1 MFFLKYLA
9 LLLLINVAISVHAQT
24 EERGRLVYIAPYE
37 QDKMEGLFGTYQ
49 VPLLVISNHVYY
61 PSIPCVDPRMVDGDM
76 EGRNLSG
83 NVEDRNVAGDL
94 ESRQLA
100 GNTED
105 RHLDGDREGRLV
117 QGDLEGRRVDGNTED
132 RGLGGDLEDRSL
144 GGDMENRSIGGD
156 NEDRIID
163 GAIENR
169 GVDGD
174 LEGRILGG
182 DMAEIECYRLDDRI
196 GFELKRLNQNA
207 TVLLY
212 NNFELTEVRDFIVE
226 Y

>member
-1 MFFLKYLA
+1 MLFLKYLA
-9 LLLLINVAISVHAQT
+9 LLLLVNVSIPVHSQT
-24 EERGRLVYIAPYE
+24 KEGGKLVYIAPYE
-37 QDKMEGLFGTYQ
+37 QDKIAGLFETYQ
-49 VPLLVISNHVYY
+49 VPLLIISNRVYY
-61 PSIPCVDPRMVDGDM
+61 PSVPCVDPRTVEGDM

-83 NVEDRNVAGDL
+83 RVEDRSVAGDL

-117 QGDLEGRRVDGNTED
+117 RGDLEGRRVEGNTED

-156 NEDRIID
+156 NENRMID
-163 GAIENR
+163 GSIENR

-174 LEGRILGG
+174 LEARALGG

-196 GFELKRLNQNA
+196 GFELKKLNQNA

-212 NNFELTEVRDFIVE
+212 NNFELTEIRNFIIE